1 MTGNFGAD
9 SLLERLLGSERAD
22 MTHLNDR
29 ANVLGLPR
37 AVPRAVSERA
47 LRDGFP
53 LGLLRRREEAG

>member
-29 ANVLGLPR
+29 ANVLGLPAR
-37 AVPRAVSERA
+37 SPARSLRERYGMASRSVS
-47 LRDGFP
+47 
-53 LGLLRRREEAG
+53 

>member
-29 ANVLGLPR
+29 ANVLGLPAR
-37 AVPRAVSERA
+37 SLRERYGMASRSVS
-47 LRDGFP
+47 
-53 LGLLRRREEAG
+53 